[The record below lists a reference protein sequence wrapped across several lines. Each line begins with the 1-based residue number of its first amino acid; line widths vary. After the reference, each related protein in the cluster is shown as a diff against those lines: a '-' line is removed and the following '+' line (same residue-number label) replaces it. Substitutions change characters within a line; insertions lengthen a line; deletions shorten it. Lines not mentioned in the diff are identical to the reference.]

1 MTTRRHFGTV
11 RKRSSGRWQVVYRVE
26 GRMYSAGAYKF
37 KADALACL
45 ATIESDLRRG
55 VWIDP
60 RAGRMTLRVYAKEWL
75 DQRNDLAFRT
85 NELYT
90 YLLESHIM
98 PSLGNATLIGLAP
111 SKIRSWHASLA
122 RDHPSTAAKAYRLLS
137 AILRTA
143 VTDGLLVSSLCKVA
157 GGGVER
163 PAERPVATVREVEA
177 LEAAMPEHLRLI
189 VLLAT
194 WCQLRRA
201 ELLGLRRKD
210 IDLANGSLPR

>member
-1 MTTRRHFGTV
+1 
-11 RKRSSGRWQVVYRVE
+11 
-26 GRMYSAGAYKF
+26 MYSAGAYKF

-111 SKIRSWHASLA
+111 SKIRSWHAVSLGSS
-122 RDHPSTAAKAYRLLS
+122 STAAKAYRLLS

-157 GGGVER
+157 GGEWSGPQAARWR
-163 PAERPVATVREVEA
+163 PFARLKA
-177 LEAAMPEHLRLI
+177 LEAAMQNI
-189 VLLAT
+189 FV
-194 WCQLRRA
+194 
-201 ELLGLRRKD
+201 
-210 IDLANGSLPR
+210 S